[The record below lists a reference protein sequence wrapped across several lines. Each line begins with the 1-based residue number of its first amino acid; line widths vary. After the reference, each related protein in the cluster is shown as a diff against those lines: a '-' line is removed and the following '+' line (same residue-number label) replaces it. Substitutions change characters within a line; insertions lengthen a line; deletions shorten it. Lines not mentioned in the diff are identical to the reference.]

1 MKPVTLTLIAAALLS
16 TGLPAAAQIGYYDQS
31 ERYDSNNQRYDQ
43 RSYDQR
49 YTDQRYVDQRYTD
62 QSGYDQNGS
71 DYSRSDDHHDR
82 GERIQWLSN
91 DWSGYGYNGFNREY
105 RRIQGLIDHALRDGS
120 FDRRQA
126 RVYSQTAN
134 EIRIRAEIQQRRG
147 TFSAR
152 ETRML
157 LNRLL
162 ERMRIAHGR
171 RHDQQDRYDDYRR

>member
-1 MKPVTLTLIAAALLS
+1 MR
-16 TGLPAAAQIGYYDQS
+16 GDGHH
-31 ERYDSNNQRYDQ
+31 DQ
-43 RSYDQR
+43 RDR
-49 YTDQRYVDQRYTD
+49 IEW
-62 QSGYDQNGS
+62 
-71 DYSRSDDHHDR
+71 RSD
-82 GERIQWLSN
+82 

-134 EIRIRAEIQQRRG
+134 DIRIRAEIQQRRG
-147 TFSAR
+147 TFNAR